1 MDKVVEVITIAEIRC
16 NDINA
21 EIKELEAKLQ
31 QLKDERHVLLA
42 VLEAAKKA
50 EHEVAP
56 APKAR

>member
-1 MDKVVEVITIAEIRC
+1 MDKVVEVITIAGTRC